1 MLKNLLDWLSRPLA
15 PNDWERGSAAK
26 GKVVTISSVAGKS
39 AGAGVRKNLSGLLTV
54 MKMNLVGGM
63 GTGISADADTFA
75 TDRLNLSEENREA
88 LRAQAERF
96 LSQIL

>member
-1 MLKNLLDWLSRPLA
+1 
-15 PNDWERGSAAK
+15 
-26 GKVVTISSVAGKS
+26 
-39 AGAGVRKNLSGLLTV
+39 
-54 MKMNLVGGM
+54 M